1 MPNNKISGG
10 RELKACFPAK
20 ARLALFVAVFV
31 PASENRR
38 ESSPAHK
45 LALLVYRM
53 LKGGVDYTDIG
64 QEQYDN
70 QFKKRAL
77 KSLARKAIEL
87 GLQLVP
93 CPENEVP

>member
-1 MPNNKISGG
+1 
-10 RELKACFPAK
+10 
-20 ARLALFVAVFV
+20 
-31 PASENRR
+31 
-38 ESSPAHK
+38 
-45 LALLVYRM
+45 M

-93 CPENEVP
+93 CPEIEVP

>member
-1 MPNNKISGG
+1 MLRSQSALGAFC
-10 RELKACFPAK
+10 R
-20 ARLALFVAVFV
+20 RLCSRIGK
-31 PASENRR
+31 PKEIIT
-38 ESSPAHK
+38 AHK